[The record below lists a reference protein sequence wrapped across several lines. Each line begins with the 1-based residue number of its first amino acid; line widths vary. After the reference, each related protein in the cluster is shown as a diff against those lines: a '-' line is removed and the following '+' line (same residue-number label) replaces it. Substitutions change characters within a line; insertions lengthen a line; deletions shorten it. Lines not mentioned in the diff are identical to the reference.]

1 MHWTQRWLEKLK
13 TPTNLGMLTRTN
25 RRLLNSSLTTSMS
38 LKPQNLQYAVFA
50 DLLRFAENATSLF
63 VI

>member
-1 MHWTQRWLEKLK
+1 M
-13 TPTNLGMLTRTN
+13 NLRILTRTN

-38 LKPQNLQYAVFA
+38 LRPLNLQYAVFA

>member
-1 MHWTQRWLEKLK
+1 MHWTQRWLEKPKRLM
-13 TPTNLGMLTRTN
+13 NLGILTRTN

-38 LKPQNLQYAVFA
+38 LRPLNLQYAVFA